1 MIFRDRTYG
10 VLIVSASD
18 SFNNRTKALLPVNEY
33 WPVHFASGA
42 GEARRRFRTGNY
54 DIVVINTPLPDDF
67 GTSLAI
73 DLAES
78 SSASI
83 MLFVKSD
90 IYESVFSKLTDY
102 GVTVLSKPASIQLV
116 TQTFRVMC
124 ATRERLRRIEGRQ
137 ATVEEKMAE
146 VRLINRA
153 KWALI
158 EQRGM
163 TEDEAHKYIER
174 QAMDRRLNRRVIAEE
189 ILKTTKEED
198 Q

>member
-18 SFNNRTKALLPVNEY
+18 SFHNRTKALLPVNEY

-78 SSASI
+78 SSASV
-83 MLFVKSD
+83 MLFVKNEL
-90 IYESVFSKLTDY
+90 YESVFSKLTDY
-102 GVTVLSKPASIQLV
+102 GVTVLSKPSNIQLV

-124 ATRERLRRIEGRQ
+124 ATRERLRRMEGRQ

-163 TEDEAHKYIER
+163 SEDEAHRYIEK
-174 QAMDRRLNRRVIAEE
+174 QAMDRRQTRSAIAKE
-189 ILKTTKEED
+189 ILRDAPKD
-198 Q
+198 D

>member
-1 MIFRDRTYG
+1 
-10 VLIVSASD
+10 
-18 SFNNRTKALLPVNEY
+18 LPVNEY
-33 WPVHFASGA
+33 WPVHTTGSA

-73 DLAES
+73 DIAED
-78 SSASI
+78 SSASV
-83 MLFVKSD
+83 MTVVKSEV
-90 IYESVFSKLTDY
+90 YESVFSKLTDY
-102 GVTVLSKPASIQLV
+102 GVAVLSKPANTHLV
-116 TQTFRVMC
+116 AQTFRVLC

-163 TEDEAHKYIER
+163 SEDEAHKYIER

-189 ILKTTKEED
+189 ILKTTKEEA

>member
-1 MIFRDRTYG
+1 MRITLDLSLDRESFY
-10 VLIVSASD
+10 D
-18 SFNNRTKALLPVNEY
+18 SIERQL
-33 WPVHFASGA
+33 
-42 GEARRRFRTGNY
+42 
-54 DIVVINTPLPDDF
+54 PLPDDF

-78 SSASI
+78 SSAGV
-83 MLFVKSD
+83 MLFVKSE

-102 GVTVLSKPASIQLV
+102 CVTVLSKPANTQLV
-116 TQTFRVMC
+116 VQTFRVMC

-189 ILKTTKEED
+189 ILKTTKEEA